1 MFPIRSAV
9 PYRYAPVVT
18 WAVIVANCVVFLAQ
32 TSLDPADLQ
41 ALVYAFGLV
50 PARYLGLFSGGS
62 GGPRLDDFLPFVTM
76 MFLHAGWLH
85 LIFNMWT
92 LWLFGPTIEDR
103 LGHGRYAVFYFCCGV
118 AAVAG
123 PCRLQCHIDRS
134 GAGRVRRDCGRARM
148 LHGSVSVRSRHR
160 ARADFVSAALF
171 RNARH
176 TSLSGSGS

>member
-62 GGPRLDDFLPFVTM
+62 GGPRLDDLLPFFTM
-76 MFLHAGWLH
+76 MFLAGLRP
-85 LIFNMWT
+85 LPCV
-92 LWLFGPTIEDR
+92 LSLLRRRGVVRAYPRQPR
-103 LGHGRYAVFYFCCGV
+103 L
-118 AAVAG
+118 
-123 PCRLQCHIDRS
+123 D
-134 GAGRVRRDCGRARM
+134 
-148 LHGSVSVRSRHR
+148 
-160 ARADFVSAALF
+160 
-171 RNARH
+171 
-176 TSLSGSGS
+176 